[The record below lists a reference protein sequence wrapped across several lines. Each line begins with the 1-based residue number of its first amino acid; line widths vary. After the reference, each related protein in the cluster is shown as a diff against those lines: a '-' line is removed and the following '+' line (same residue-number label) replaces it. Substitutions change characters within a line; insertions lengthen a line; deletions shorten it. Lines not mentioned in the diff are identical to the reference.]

1 MQDTA
6 GLQKLLSRTNLQIPF
21 ENFLEEVKKEYNLEK
36 IFNYSPILE
45 GYENANIKIDTG
57 KGKFVV
63 KIFSKDVSDFEA
75 ESNVKVI
82 NESLKIGVRLT
93 RLLEGKNGFLQKLS
107 QGNKTLKYL
116 LMYFFDGPNFEEQPL
131 TIKDIVEV
139 TRFLAKLNSF
149 NFPVVSTYDSWGNK
163 NLIKEYEKH
172 KEKVSREVKEVIDP
186 VISNLSQ
193 IDFSGF
199 SHSIIHGDL
208 QRKHVMKNSK
218 GEYCIL
224 DLGCMRNDSRIYDVS
239 IHLAWFCLGQNNWYD
254 HNEIVKNV
262 IDEYTKIHPLNQAE
276 LNSLFVLIKAAYA
289 AYLLKTSLLIQDG
302 DTTIE
307 TLEWFENAKEMLIKC
322 SEWKWS
328 YR

>member
-1 MQDTA
+1 MQDTP

-21 ENFLEEVKKEYNLEK
+21 ENFLEEVKKEYNLGK
-36 IFNYSPILE
+36 IYSYFPILE
-45 GYENANIKIDTG
+45 GYENANIKIDTE
-57 KGKFVV
+57 KGKFVI
-63 KIFSKDVSDFEA
+63 KIFSKDVSDFEV

-82 NESLKIGVRLT
+82 NESLKIGVPLT

-107 QGNKTLKYL
+107 QSDKTLKYL
-116 LMYFFDGPNFEEQPL
+116 LMYFFDGPSFEEQPL
-131 TIKDIVEV
+131 TMKDIVEV

-163 NLIKEYEKH
+163 NLIKEYIKH
-172 KEKVSREVKEVIDP
+172 KGKVSKEVKEVIDP
-186 VISNLSQ
+186 NISDLSQ

-199 SHSIIHGDL
+199 SQSVIHGDL

-224 DLGCMRNDSRIYDVS
+224 DLGCMRNDARIYDVS
-239 IHLAWFCLGQNNWYD
+239 IHLAWFCLGQNNWND
-254 HNEIVKNV
+254 RDKIVKNV

-276 LNSLFVLIKAAYA
+276 LNSIFVLIKAAYA

-302 DTTIE
+302 DTSNE
-307 TLEWFENAKEMLIKC
+307 TRQWYRNSKEMLSKC
-322 SEWKWS
+322 SEWKWV
-328 YR
+328 